1 MPDNDFPYLSKI
13 PADYPWMWTVD
24 VEAEAVVD
32 MTPATA
38 KFLQNHDV
46 MALPRTLTIEGNM
59 AAARRV
65 IETGEQSVAI
75 EWLKFDGAW
84 HKLLR
89 TKSHVGDSLVLEV
102 AQDITLLDPRAPWL
116 ARINLDKQR
125 LELESGKSFSY
136 DEWLVLH
143 FLLKGFSYK
152 EIGEKLHISPK
163 TVEYRLSRLKDAL
176 EVETIPEL
184 IQEVSSSGLSQL
196 AIVPIDINE
205 PAVTEQQLYMKIP
218 G

>member
-1 MPDNDFPYLSKI
+1 MPDDGFPYLSKI
-13 PADYPWMWTVD
+13 PVDFPWMWIVD
-24 VEAEAVVD
+24 VEAETIVD

-38 KFLQNHDV
+38 KFMQSHDV
-46 MALPRTLTIEGNM
+46 MALPRTLSVEGNM
-59 AAARRV
+59 AAARHV
-65 IETGEQSVAI
+65 IETGVQSVAM
-75 EWLKFDGAW
+75 EWLKYDGAW

-89 TKSHVGDSLVLEV
+89 TKSHAGDNRVLEF
-102 AQDITLLDPRAPWL
+102 AQDVTSLDPRAPWL

-143 FLLKGFSYK
+143 FLLKGLPYK
-152 EIGEKLHISPK
+152 EIGERLYISPK

-184 IQEVSSSGLSQL
+184 IQEVTSSGLAQL
-196 AIVPIDINE
+196 AMVPIDTDD
-205 PAVTEQQLYMKIP
+205 PALTELDLYKKIP